1 MSKVVYDISE
11 SSTPLSTGY
20 ALTFI
25 VGKQSELKA
34 YITDANGDTV
44 IDSANY
50 TLSSDTEGVVATL
63 LTFATAYTFPEGAT
77 RLTLTREVEI
87 TQDINLSNGERI
99 NADTLEEGLD
109 NNCRIS
115 LMLAERLKRT
125 VKMSI
130 SEEEEAPTFPGA
142 KDRAGKILAFDEN
155 GNFDPVLTSDVEQK
169 LAEALAAEEA
179 ALGYKTDA
187 ANSAATA
194 TTKAKEAAGSA
205 ATALFAKNS
214 ATDRAADAAASAATA
229 TEKETSVNAIYAK
242 AVEVQTKVAGYES
255 TFDTTYEKMQKEAST
270 AATSAT
276 NAAKS
281 EANAAT
287 SEANA
292 KASQNAAKK
301 SEINAEESAVY
312 ANQKSIEAQTSAD
325 NAETSANEAAASELN
340 AKSSETTAKGYME
353 NAASSDSHAT
363 LMAAEAEASANSA
376 LDSRDKAQANVD
388 RLEGD
393 LSSSVDNARQTV
405 QGYIEE
411 ADESESRITALRTQL
426 QTLVDKVESL
436 SAQTVTETIIVD
448 GSKVYKKSVTIKNG
462 RPYCTL
468 TEVTE

>member
-1 MSKVVYDISE
+1 MVSGESMPKVVYDISE

-34 YITDANGDTV
+34 YITGANGDTV

-50 TLSSDTEGVVATL
+50 TLSSDAEGVVATL

-179 ALGYKTDA
+179 TLGYKTDA

-194 TTKAKEAAGSA
+194 TTKAKEAANSA
-205 ATALFAKNS
+205 ATALLAKESASTSVANCMQLAQSAQYCQTKAEEAKSGAETAQTAAANS
-214 ATDRAADAAASAATA
+214 ATEAAKQEKLAEEAALLAS
-229 TEKETSVNAIYAK
+229 
-242 AVEVQTKVAGYES
+242 
-255 TFDTTYEKMQKEAST
+255 DKEASAET
-270 AATSAT
+270 HAEFCVQLKDDTNTLKTEAEASALNAAQSASEAKETKAAMDTAIETAKTDINSTITQAKSDITTLKDAASSSATAAATSAT
-276 NAAKS
+276 NAATS
-281 EANAAT
+281 EANAST

-292 KASQNAAKK
+292 KTYK
-301 SEINAEESAVY
+301 ENAESSA
-312 ANQKSIEAQTSAD
+312 SS
-325 NAETSANEAAASELN
+325 AETS
-340 AKSSETTAKGYME
+340 KTET
-353 NAASSDSHAT
+353 AT
-363 LMAAEAEASANSA
+363 LKAE
-376 LDSRDKAQANVD
+376 
-388 RLEGD
+388 
-393 LSSSVDNARQTV
+393 
-405 QGYIEE
+405 
-411 ADESESRITALRTQL
+411 
-426 QTLVDKVESL
+426 VESIVGNV
-436 SAQTVTETIIVD
+436 AAFTVESD
-448 GSKVYKKSVTIKNG
+448 GMVYIT
-462 RPYCTL
+462 Y
-468 TEVTE
+468 EE